1 MTNTKDIIEEKAVQ
15 VFLKYGFRSVTMDDL
30 SKELSISKKTLYRY
44 FTNKEDLLKE
54 SIRSFQQM
62 KQSQSEELQNT
73 AKDPIEM
80 IFLVIKSHLDKS
92 RINFVSNFLDL
103 KKYYHDIWEEV
114 VSCNENFV
122 RKKILK
128 NIEKGIE
135 LGLYRPEINKEIIA
149 HLFYHKSIFIS
160 DPNNHVLKNFSS
172 VVIIK
177 ELVTYHLNGICTT
190 KGRTLLNNYLHTYF
204 NA

>member
-1 MTNTKDIIEEKAVQ
+1 MTNTKEIIQEKAVQ
-15 VFLKYGFRSVTMDDL
+15 VFLKYGFRAVTMDDL

-54 SIRSFQQM
+54 SIQTFQQM
-62 KQSQSEELQNT
+62 KQSQSDELQKT

-114 VSCNENFV
+114 VTCNENYV
-122 RKKILK
+122 HNKILK

-135 LGLYRPEINKEIIA
+135 LGLYRPEINKDIIA
-149 HLFYHKSIFIS
+149 HLFYHKSIFLS
-160 DPNNHVLKNFSS
+160 DPGNQILKKFSS
-172 VVIIK
+172 VVLIK
-177 ELVTYHLNGICTT
+177 ELVTYHLNGICTD
-190 KGRTLLNNYLHTYF
+190 KGRTLLNEYLHTYF